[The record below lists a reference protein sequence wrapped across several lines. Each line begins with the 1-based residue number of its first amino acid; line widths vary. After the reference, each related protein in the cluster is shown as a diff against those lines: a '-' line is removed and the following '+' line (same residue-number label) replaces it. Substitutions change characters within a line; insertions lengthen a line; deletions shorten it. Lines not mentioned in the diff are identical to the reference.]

1 MQFLLV
7 GLLAAG
13 VDLGAVLLVTVAV
26 NLRYIFYGLSFP
38 AAAFQG
44 HRRALG
50 YAMFS
55 LTDEAYYVCTQLAKQ
70 ADWRLLTW
78 VLLLCH
84 LYWIGG
90 TVLASWLIPPQVFGF
105 DFALAALFTV
115 LAQHHA
121 YYPERRP
128 ALFLG
133 LTAIAAALLLVHAGG
148 IDSKQTLAL
157 AIAVL
162 LVLLFVT
169 PRRFL
174 LAQGGNV

>member
-1 MQFLLV
+1 MLKDAHYTNPALKSHANFPSAGVCACRCFLYAGSMQFLLV

-26 NLRYIFYGLSFP
+26 NLRHIFYGLSFP

-55 LTDEAYYVCTQLAKQ
+55 LTDEAYSMCTQLAKQ

-90 TVLASWLIPPQVFGF
+90 TVLGSWQVGWF
-105 DFALAALFTV
+105 
-115 LAQHHA
+115 
-121 YYPERRP
+121 R
-128 ALFLG
+128 
-133 LTAIAAALLLVHAGG
+133 
-148 IDSKQTLAL
+148 
-157 AIAVL
+157 
-162 LVLLFVT
+162 
-169 PRRFL
+169 RRFL
-174 LAQGGNV
+174 VLILLWRHCLRFLRSIMCIIPNGVPLYF